1 MMSCITITPQASFSG
16 ASPLKKVRHYS
27 LIFMRGSVD
36 IMLHREA
43 STGRL
48 SDKFFLA
55 DDH

>member
-1 MMSCITITPQASFSG
+1 MMSCIAITPQASFSG